1 MIQVSLEGL
10 WMILRNNYILAT
22 VAVIITVV
30 VLFRP
35 DAQKE
40 HKQVYFKNDALIV
53 K

>member
-1 MIQVSLEGL
+1 MIQVSLEAL

-22 VAVIITVV
+22 VAVIITMV

-40 HKQVYFKNDALIV
+40 HKQVYSKNDGLIV